1 MSILSVFP
9 LMVRVLTRML
19 TVISRFKLRKLTN
32 DLVRHGAPHRWTDLS
47 EKHEN
52 GVITR
57 RILKE
62 VETLRSLREL
72 YGLCIALGLCH
83 EEIGHFLLL
92 EIHSSFH
99 GTFHYGILQDSQFVI
114 SS

>member
-1 MSILSVFP
+1 
-9 LMVRVLTRML
+9 MVRVLTRML

-32 DLVRHGAPHRWTDLS
+32 DRHRWTDLS

-83 EEIGHFLLL
+83 EEIGDFLLL